1 MTRRFTQILVCLF
14 VCFTFEDILAA
25 EPLAQSILVI
35 DQSEPNSPISRPMR
49 NAFRSVLYS
58 NADVARTVYLE
69 PLNIQRFRGA
79 RYWEITYNYLK
90 EKYRDKQIDLVIAY
104 SICVY
109 GLLRYLPC
117 LLLKSASLWCSSYSM
132 AYSRCLSWPLF
143 HLAQLVSGE
152 WLI

>member
-90 EKYRDKQIDLVIAY
+90 EKYRANKLTSLSPSAQRHLTLFRPIVRLSGHQLQLCLDLLMMRLLPTRRCLQTQPA
-104 SICVY
+104 
-109 GLLRYLPC
+109 LRYIA
-117 LLLKSASLWCSSYSM
+117 ASK
-132 AYSRCLSWPLF
+132 
-143 HLAQLVSGE
+143 
-152 WLI
+152 